1 MTTTTPVSD
10 KKLDAQRSK
19 RAEMARKA
27 VFKMTEL
34 KTIPEDLRPIPCVP
48 SGSICIDDLIGGTP
62 AADNSGPKC
71 PGYPR
76 RKITEI
82 YGAESSGKTTAA
94 LQSIAEVQKQGGL
107 AAFLDFEHALDI
119 QYAKRIGVSFEEDK
133 LVRLEP
139 TTMEEGWKAIY
150 ALIIAGVDL
159 IVVDSVAAMVP
170 ETELNK
176 KKPGE
181 APKIGAVAASM
192 AQTLPKVCIW
202 LKDPKYSPNNPEGT
216 ALVFLNQIR
225 AAIGGN
231 GTSENT
237 SGGYA
242 LKFFSSLRI
251 KFTKIRSEGKKRKD
265 PMTGAE
271 KFFSF
276 GNHTQVK
283 LIKSKIDGKQG
294 HASDIF
300 IRFNYGIDNYYS
312 LIEAAAANKLVR
324 KSGAFFEY
332 EGQKFQGR
340 DKFKELLVAKPAMFN
355 DLRSKLLKAVRD
367 PSMETPELEDE
378 DELLANYDATLDA
391 PDPEVVEEELAD
403 EPAAE

>member
-1 MTTTTPVSD
+1 MTTTTPVTD
-10 KKLDAQRSK
+10 KKADAVRSK
-19 RAEMARKA
+19 KAEFARKA

-34 KTIPEDLRPIPCVP
+34 KVIPEDLRPLACVP
-48 SGSICIDDLIGGTP
+48 SGSISIDDLIGGTL
-62 AADNSGPKC
+62 AADGSGPKC

-76 RKITEI
+76 RKLTEI

-94 LQSIAEVQKQGGL
+94 LGAIAEVQRQGGI

-119 QYAKRIGVSFEEDK
+119 QYAKRIGVSFDEDK

-150 ALIIAGVDL
+150 ALIVAGVDL

-170 ETELNK
+170 AAELND

-192 AQTLPKVCIW
+192 SQNLPKMCTW
-202 LKDPKYSPNNPEGT
+202 LTSEKFKENNPLGT
-216 ALVFLNQIR
+216 AVVFLNQVR

-231 GTSENT
+231 GTNENT
-237 SGGYA
+237 AGGNAVKFYA
-242 LKFFSSLRI
+242 SLRI
-251 KFTKIRSEGKKRKD
+251 KFTKIRSEAKKSKD
-265 PMTGAE
+265 PLSGKE
-271 KFFSF
+271 KFYAF

-300 IRFNYGIDNYYS
+300 IRYNHGIDNHFS
-312 LIEAAAANKLVR
+312 LIEAAATQKIIK
-324 KSGAFFEY
+324 KSGAFYEY
-332 EGQKFQGR
+332 QGQKYQGR
-340 DKFKELLVAKPAMFN
+340 DKLKQLLVEKPALFN
-355 DLRSKLLKAVRD
+355 ELRLQVLKAIRD
-367 PSMETPELEDE
+367 PEDHEQSEE
-378 DELLANYDATLDA
+378 DELLDNFDLTADTVGA
-391 PDPEVVEEELAD
+391 PTEELLED
-403 EPAAE
+403 DLSAE